1 MKIQDAVSRLSYT
14 ISKSHKPNETDKIA
28 LNKVI
33 HDLNSNAAETLSE
46 HFLFAKLYALVLT
59 DFIKHYQDVDFANT
73 QINKELSHPI
83 GYHLEILRLQLNQM
97 EMDNFWKS
105 NGIVDPLLNETN
117 HKDYKHIYPKID
129 VAKMKETMDTWDL
142 DTVTA
147 HFTNTVNQSILCFKK
162 SL

>member
-1 MKIQDAVSRLSYT
+1 MKIQDAISRLSYT
-14 ISKSHKPNETDKIA
+14 ISKGNKPNETDKIA

-33 HDLNSNAAETLSE
+33 HDLNANATETLNE
-46 HFLFAKLYALVLT
+46 YFLFAKLYALVLT
-59 DFIKHYQDVDFANT
+59 DFIKHYEDVDFANT

-83 GYHLEILRLQLNQM
+83 GYHLEILRMQLNQM
-97 EMDNFWKS
+97 EMKNFWKS
-105 NGIVDPLLNETN
+105 QGIIDPLLNETN

-129 VAKMKETMDTWDL
+129 TAKMLETLDTWDL